1 MVIAGQQVLTKTFSN
16 GVRVFSRETTK
27 KGAKVIRTTAF
38 DKSGRLICDRY
49 KTLASENIMG
59 GKLNT
64 ITKHY
69 FGENAL
75 GEAYTKGKYNVTGR
89 IYDTKGLREK
99 VDLHTTPTYLEK
111 YGSWY
116 GAIEKPNAGKLNDP
130 GSLKTFFDYDITT
143 KKFSD
148 VKQTYGGFLD
158 LPTVAS
164 ISGKDQTLIKKLAEK
179 LNFMKLKV

>member
-69 FGENAL
+69 FGEHAL

-89 IYDTKGLREK
+89 IYDTKGLREI

-111 YGSWY
+111 YGSCPEPVPKHLY
-116 GAIEKPNAGKLNDP
+116 QTTYRYPSQKSNEKQLHATHFCL
-130 GSLKTFFDYDITT
+130 
-143 KKFSD
+143 
-148 VKQTYGGFLD
+148 V
-158 LPTVAS
+158 
-164 ISGKDQTLIKKLAEK
+164 LAPY
-179 LNFMKLKV
+179 FAPRT